1 MSSSIV
7 DTGAVDGVARK
18 WRKIF
23 KMLIMIVFIKTV
35 ISFIVNV
42 TIIVIKIILFT
53 LTRPINIP
61 TQDTLW

>member
-1 MSSSIV
+1 M
-7 DTGAVDGVARK
+7 
-18 WRKIF
+18 KIF